1 MTALESLARQARQN
15 PSDLLTFVQALAK
28 GEPIPTETVVSILNQ
43 SRALVGLVNDYS
55 CEETSLEDS
64 PCPSGGINHENL
76 QGTLS
81 TAEALISLALVAL
94 DK

>member
-15 PSDLLTFVQALAK
+15 PSDLLSFVQALAK
-28 GEPIPTETVVSILNQ
+28 GEPIPHEAVITLLNQ
-43 SRALVGLVNDYS
+43 SRALVGLVSDYS
-55 CEETSLEDS
+55 CEETALEDAH
-64 PCPSGGINHENL
+64 CPSGGISHENI
-76 QGTLS
+76 QGTLT